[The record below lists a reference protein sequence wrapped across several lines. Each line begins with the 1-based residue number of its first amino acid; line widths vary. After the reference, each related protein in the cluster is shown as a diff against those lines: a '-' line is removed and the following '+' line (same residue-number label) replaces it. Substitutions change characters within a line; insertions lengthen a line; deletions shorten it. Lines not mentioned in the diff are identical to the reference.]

1 MTDPTRDLD
10 DRLMRLATAT
20 DDLRASAGF
29 EDRVMRAVLADP
41 ERELVP
47 SSPGWLAD
55 LLPASRF
62 VLAAATLI
70 TAVAVVF
77 AVRSQRAFDDEAAL
91 ALTAVEV
98 GW

>member
-10 DRLMRLATAT
+10 DRLARLAAAT
-20 DDLRASAGF
+20 NDLRASAGF
-29 EDRVMRAVLADP
+29 EDRVMQAILADA
-41 ERELVP
+41 ELEP
-47 SSPGWLAD
+47 TSSSSGWLAD

-62 VLAAATLI
+62 VLAGATLI
-70 TAVAVVF
+70 AAVAVVF